1 MIVFL
6 FIFYAYHS
14 LQQDYIGCV
23 FINIL
28 RNNDEKRGA
37 NQKIPLVMNDVAI
50 QPSNIQIQSS
60 KYITLFTILIFYFIE
75 GLEGQG
81 RAFAGL
87 RKFLQPICILVFPE
101 NNPDDSV

>member
-28 RNNDEKRGA
+28 RNNDEKRGGA
-37 NQKIPLVMNDVAI
+37 NQKIPLVVMW
-50 QPSNIQIQSS
+50 PS
-60 KYITLFTILIFYFIE
+60 
-75 GLEGQG
+75 GQTKE
-81 RAFAGL
+81 RSA
-87 RKFLQPICILVFPE
+87 RPFP
-101 NNPDDSV
+101 PWCGDQTDRCCTPG

>member
-37 NQKIPLVMNDVAI
+37 NQKIPLASHPAGPAI
-50 QPSNIQIQSS
+50 QYPN
-60 KYITLFTILIFYFIE
+60 TILKVHNTIHYID
-75 GLEGQG
+75 
-81 RAFAGL
+81 
-87 RKFLQPICILVFPE
+87 FLF
-101 NNPDDSV
+101 